1 MNERLK
7 QIREKMGM
15 NMREFSNFLGVKY
28 TTYVGYENGSR
39 EPGSDFL
46 AQVANYCHTTTD
58 YILGLTDED
67 GMLPPAKIIDY
78 AEAQEM
84 LRIVLSEEEY
94 AMLRA
99 YQAADDRAR
108 KDAYMILK
116 ANAKGSV

>member
-7 QIREKMGM
+7 LIREKMGM

-46 AQVANYCHTTTD
+46 AQVANCCHTSTD
-58 YILGLTDED
+58 YILGLTEDD

-78 AEAQEM
+78 NEAQEM
-84 LRIVLSEEEY
+84 LRIVLSEDEY

-99 YQAADDRAR
+99 FQAADDRAR
-108 KDAYMILK
+108 EDALALLK
-116 ANAKGSV
+116 AHNHN

>member
-7 QIREKMGM
+7 KIREKMNM

-46 AQVANYCHTTTD
+46 AQVANFCNTTTD
-58 YILGLTDED
+58 YILGVTDDD
-67 GMLPPAKIIDY
+67 GMLPAAKVIDF
-78 AEAQEM
+78 AEAQDQ
-84 LRIVLSEEEY
+84 LRIILSEDEY

-108 KDAYMILK
+108 KDALLLLTENK
-116 ANAKGSV
+116 KVR